1 MGVLLDLNG
10 TEVEVDYTA
19 SVYIPQNLSGHPDN
33 WCPAEGGEVEIEAVE
48 YETKGKAFIDG
59 KWQRVDR
66 VIVDVMP
73 LLPDSEIE
81 RFQEEIANIEENDEP

>member
-10 TEVEVDYTA
+10 TEVEVDYSA
-19 SVYIPQNLSGHPDN
+19 SVYYPAYTSGAPEN
-33 WCPAEGGEVEIEAVE
+33 CYPEEGGEIEIEEVL

-73 LLPDSEIE
+73 LLPDNELE
-81 RFQEEIANIEENDEP
+81 RFQEEIASIEENDEP

>member
-1 MGVLLDLNG
+1 MGVLLDLGND
-10 TEVEVDYTA
+10 TVQVEYSA
-19 SVYIPQNLSGHPDN
+19 SVYYPARISGPPEN
-33 WCPAEGGEVEIEAVE
+33 CCPAEGGEVEILAVE

-81 RFQEEIANIEENDEP
+81 RFQEEIANIEEDDEP